1 MNYEIR
7 HYDTPLLRFSATED
21 TARPEIEILWVND
34 DARQLIPLDLTVSPE
49 GVASWLSHRTIPKNR
64 AYVHNFLSKC
74 GLNLNRPMS
83 IVRVSK
89 ALSLND
95 CCWVV
100 EEGFEGSFDKYNLYD
115 NRFSRILSLIAFTG
129 YGSSVT
135 TSLMSSPEF
144 TTNGMLPKCWRRV
157 DGKIQLYKGGTT
169 GASNSGNEPYSEFY
183 AAQIAVKLG
192 IKAIPY
198 GLSLW
203 KGELCSTC
211 ELFTSKEYA
220 FLPVGRIVTHG
231 GLASVRAYYEK
242 LGAEYVNALDDM
254 LILDAVICNT
264 DRHYGNFGLLIDN
277 RTNQIAAPAPL
288 FDHGNSLFNFA
299 VGGDL
304 QDADSLA
311 AYADSLVPA
320 VYDDFIGTAKKVLTK
335 RHRDALRGLL
345 SFRFKHHSRYNLPDD
360 RLKLIEKEIQRRAR
374 LLLVYAVSSEPSA
387 RTLRATFT
395 E

>member
-129 YGSSVT
+129 YGSSAT

-231 GLASVRAYYEK
+231 GLAAVRAYYEK
-242 LGAEYVNALDDM
+242 LGAEYVTSLDDM

-277 RTNQIAAPAPL
+277 QSNQIVAPAPL

-299 VGGDL
+299 VGGDML
-304 QDADSLA
+304 DSDSLA

-345 SFRFKHHSRYNLPDD
+345 KFRFKRHPRYNLPDQ
-360 RLKLIEKEIQRRAR
+360 RLKLVEKEIQRRVR
-374 LLLVYAVSSEPSA
+374 LLLDE
-387 RTLRATFT
+387 
-395 E
+395 

>member
-169 GASNSGNEPYSEFY
+169 GASNSGNEPYSEYY
-183 AAQIAVKLG
+183 AAQIAQALG
-192 IKAIPY
+192 IRAIPY
-198 GLSLW
+198 GLSKW

-211 ELFTSKEYA
+211 ELFTSKENA
-220 FLPVGRIVTHG
+220 FLPIGRIVTHG
-231 GLASVRAYYEK
+231 GMAAVRAYYEK
-242 LGAEYVNALDDM
+242 LGAEYVAALDDM

-277 RTNQIAAPAPL
+277 QTNQIAAPAPL

-304 QDADSLA
+304 LDSDSLA

-320 VYDDFIGTAKKVLTK
+320 VYDDFIGTTKKVLTR
-335 RHRDALRGLL
+335 RHRDALRGSLN
-345 SFRFKHHSRYNLPDD
+345 FRFKRHRRYNLPDQ
-360 RLKLIEKEIQRRAR
+360 RLRLIEKEIQRRAR
-374 LLLVYAVSSEPSA
+374 LLLE
-387 RTLRATFT
+387 

>member
-7 HYDTPLLRFSATED
+7 HCDTPLLRFSATED

-49 GVASWLSHRTIPKNR
+49 GVASWFSHRTIPKNR

-100 EEGFEGSFDKYNLYD
+100 EEGFAGSFDKYNLYD

-144 TTNGMLPKCWRRV
+144 TTNGMLPKCWRRI
-157 DGKIQLYKGGTT
+157 DGRIQLFKGGTT
-169 GASNSGNEPYSEFY
+169 GASNSGNEPYSEYY
-183 AAQIAVKLG
+183 AAQIAETLG
-192 IKAIPY
+192 IRAIPY
-198 GLSLW
+198 GLSNW

-211 ELFTSKEYA
+211 ELFTSKDYA
-220 FLPVGRIVTHG
+220 FLPVGRLVTRG
-231 GLASVRAYYEK
+231 GMAAVREYYQK
-242 LGAEYVNALDDM
+242 LGTEYVDALNDI
-254 LILDAVICNT
+254 LVLDAVICNT

-277 RTNQIAAPAPL
+277 KTNQIAAPAPL

-320 VYDDFIGTAKKVLTK
+320 VYDDFIGSAKSVMTK
-335 RHRDALRGLL
+335 RHKDALRKLL
-345 SFRFKHHSRYNLPDD
+345 NFRFKRHPRYNLPDE
-360 RLKLIEKEIQRRAR
+360 RLMLIEKEIQRRAR
-374 LLLVYAVSSEPSA
+374 LLLDE
-387 RTLRATFT
+387 
-395 E
+395 